1 MNKNDNNIN
10 KKIPQ
15 DARPQDTIVKS
26 LSYIKLY

>member
-1 MNKNDNNIN
+1 MNKNNNNMN

-15 DARPQDTIVKS
+15 DARPQDAIVKS